1 MGPQAAGPPQFLF
14 LLCRSP
20 PQIPEEF
27 RNLEPIWRKLN
38 KASLDQVGGTEI
50 GDMSLALL
58 QVAMKRENR
67 TLLAENIRLQVE
79 TGKGCKEA
87 VKLPNFC

>member
-50 GDMSLALL
+50 GDMSLPLL